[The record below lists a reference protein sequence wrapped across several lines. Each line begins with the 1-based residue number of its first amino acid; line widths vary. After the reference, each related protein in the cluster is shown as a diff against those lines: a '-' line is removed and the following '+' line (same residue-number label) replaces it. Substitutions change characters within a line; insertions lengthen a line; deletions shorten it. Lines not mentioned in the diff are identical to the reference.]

1 MKSAIDLLITI
12 STIILLGLST
22 ASAQKMVVIEKFTNT
37 SCGSCPGASV
47 LLKEIVAN
55 NENVIWVS
63 HYKNNGWFDN
73 PLTND
78 QTAQLWQDISVPGN
92 PLGMIDRT
100 PVNNYLFVVSRDWE
114 EKINEQLTETTDVSV
129 NISHL
134 EYDQGVRLLEFD
146 VDVTFGAAVEEGDYR
161 VTAMI
166 VEDSVT
172 GQSQNSYFNEVAG
185 HPLEGRG
192 DIIWNYAHPNVVRS
206 ILDDT
211 WGTTDVIPTLPE
223 IGNTYT
229 QHYSYIAPDD
239 YRVPHFKIVCMIN
252 KYTEGDLLDRQV
264 LNANQV
270 YLADELWQLTDTDNL
285 TEDSKLIELYPNP
298 ANDLL
303 YVNTSKILEAI
314 DILDAKGQ
322 VIKSFS
328 DMTSDDPISLLGV
341 DAGIYFLRAEV
352 DGQQIVEKF
361 SVIK

>member
-1 MKSAIDLLITI
+1 MK
-12 STIILLGLST
+12 ILFAFILSIFLAYNT

-47 LLKEIVAN
+47 LLKEIVSN
-55 NENVIWVS
+55 NDNVIWVS

-129 NISHL
+129 DISNL
-134 EYDQGVRLLEFD
+134 EYDQEARLLDFD
-146 VDVTFGAAVEEGDYR
+146 VDVTFSAEVEEGDYR
-161 VTAMI
+161 LTTMI

-172 GQSQNSYFNEVAG
+172 GQSQNSYFNEVEG

-211 WGTTDVIPTLPE
+211 WGTTDVIPALPE
-223 IGNTYT
+223 VGNTYT
-229 QHYSYIAPDD
+229 QHYSYAAPED

-285 TEDSKLIELYPNP
+285 TEESKLIELYPNP
-298 ANDLL
+298 VIDFL
-303 YVNTSKILEAI
+303 YVNTSTIIEAI

-328 DMTSDDPISLLGV
+328 DITSGDPISLLDV
-341 DAGIYFLRAEV
+341 DAGLYFLRGEV
-352 DGQQIVEKF
+352 DGEQVIEKF